1 MPFFRRVSR
10 KGEEDTAAML
20 SPDQVGAL
28 WSPGHL
34 TMPPA
39 LMTAL
44 IQRGA
49 CDVIDVVLSLLHAV
63 DILLP
68 ETGSYF
74 RSCVRTAALPGSV
87 FLHTPSK
94 KPQASGDSDL
104 RCSVSTFTLIGCCDL
119 QSRQNTL

>member
-1 MPFFRRVSR
+1 MVSR
-10 KGEEDTAAML
+10 T
-20 SPDQVGAL
+20 SNH
-28 WSPGHL
+28 S
-34 TMPPA
+34 PA

-44 IQRGA
+44 IQRGT

-74 RSCVRTAALPGSV
+74 RSCVRTAALLGSV
-87 FLHTPSK
+87 FLHTASMSH

-104 RCSVSTFTLIGCCDL
+104 RCSVSTLTTSGSVNFNLDRTRSEALAPDSSPRVRLICSSPDL
-119 QSRQNTL
+119 EVW